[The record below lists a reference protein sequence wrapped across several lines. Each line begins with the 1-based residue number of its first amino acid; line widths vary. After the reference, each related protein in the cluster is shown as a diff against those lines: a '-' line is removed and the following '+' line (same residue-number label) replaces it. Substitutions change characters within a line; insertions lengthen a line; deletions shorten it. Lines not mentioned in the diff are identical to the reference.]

1 MQRTC
6 PLLPHEYCLIMY
18 VMYVIYVTCLFTCF
32 QDFELWDDVGLN
44 IPKPPDLLQLYRN
57 CGTPLPS
64 PRDTVDVSVGVDFGD
79 LPGNCNAQ
87 DPPKKPDL
95 SQQVCVSVCMH
106 FYGCNS
112 LMYSSSRAA
121 PCILFAVTLFKNVF
135 AWFKVVYWT
144 GKRWNQCIYTLFEVK
159 VHCFHHSRVVEA
171 VYRTAMMM
179 VKMKKWF
186 ATSTFTL
193 CQ

>member
-1 MQRTC
+1 MICQI
-6 PLLPHEYCLIMY
+6 LSLFG
-18 VMYVIYVTCLFTCF
+18 VIHSRVFNFFF

-95 SQQVCVSVCMH
+95 SQQVCVYATAS
-106 FYGCNS
+106 
-112 LMYSSSRAA
+112 
-121 PCILFAVTLFKNVF
+121 CIPSAKCGL
-135 AWFKVVYWT
+135 Y
-144 GKRWNQCIYTLFEVK
+144 RLFEVEVSQRRTVGMFCDAAGDK
-159 VHCFHHSRVVEA
+159 KKSQLPPPRSHSVSKRPL
-171 VYRTAMMM
+171 R
-179 VKMKKWF
+179 
-186 ATSTFTL
+186 
-193 CQ
+193 